1 MFLSS
6 RQAGYCNSQQRP
18 KDLHARGVPG
28 GHVPPENFE
37 HIALKWLQLVHFW
50 VN

>member
-6 RQAGYCNSQQRP
+6 RQAGYSNTQQRP

-37 HIALKWLQLVHFW
+37 HIRWVHTSGISTP
-50 VN
+50 